1 MFHNITLSDIHTI
14 FSDYCPVSVCC
25 SVLRPPRCFQ
35 FFSLPNFWATLAKW
49 VSQSQQ
55 SVTRTVGIC
64 PPNSIN
70 TVSGSCEEVILLFT
84 GKSRGKEKKIFSW
97 SNIGRMDG
105 RARITETIFNL
116 KNLTL
121 RSGQD
126 STEILENEESEPG
139 STQRIS
145 KDKKLRWSSALKIS
159 FFLVLLCSLVGLV
172 CVEVQTRNLMQ
183 SYQER
188 IAQLENSVRGNNE
201 TSYRKYKDLRKLREE
216 FTDVKKGTLDFEN
229 KLESDLRDAEKISS
243 SQLKTFLEESNMTLC
258 TIDKNVIHFPVDGN
272 YKLFV
277 NLVVTGHIY
286 AEEQIVKLKLNNVSL
301 AGGVVKVTAEEAA
314 EEKDGGKCGEFEQG
328 QKCFKVKHAMLLRVK
343 AGDMVT
349 AEQDK
354 RNTGVIVREKICIR
368 YSELTLPD
376 NVTSTVIT
384 H

>member
-1 MFHNITLSDIHTI
+1 
-14 FSDYCPVSVCC
+14 
-25 SVLRPPRCFQ
+25 
-35 FFSLPNFWATLAKW
+35 
-49 VSQSQQ
+49 
-55 SVTRTVGIC
+55 
-64 PPNSIN
+64 
-70 TVSGSCEEVILLFT
+70 
-84 GKSRGKEKKIFSW
+84 
-97 SNIGRMDG
+97 MDG

-126 STEILENEESEPG
+126 STEILENEESESG